1 MLFEFGTITL
11 LDELS
16 SKHLSETQILTIL
29 KDVCES
35 LSEIHNLGIYHL
47 DLKPQNLIL
56 VNNRYKICDF
66 GSAIDTKVTFDQLE
80 KKKASSFIEYIETNS
95 TLNYRSPEMIEPFG
109 KVIGAASDI
118 WMLGCI
124 TYLLTFR
131 KHPF

>member
-35 LSEIHNLGIYHL
+35 LTEIHNLGIYHL
-47 DLKPQNLIL
+47 DLKPQNLVL

-80 KKKASSFIEYIETNS
+80 KKKASSFIILFY
-95 TLNYRSPEMIEPFG
+95 Y
-109 KVIGAASDI
+109 
-118 WMLGCI
+118 
-124 TYLLTFR
+124 
-131 KHPF
+131 